1 MDMNAINMATM
12 PIWWPND
19 ILIGIF
25 FFFLGIGGAMIMVY
39 LGDWEKLMWKSV
51 RIIEIEED
59 IKEKRKI
66 ANKLK
71 EDETRYGETWKL
83 IHLDQDRLDK
93 ERKFN
98 IIIRIILYLFIGGLV
113 ATILANSTIEAVVF
127 GAGWTGLIGVFG
139 IKKDSEERAK
149 VREEESTKQEE
160 DFREISRKNIDG
172 AYYRGYSDAIERI
185 SESQDISVENII
197 EKFK

>member
-1 MDMNAINMATM
+1 MDISSTNIATM

-19 ILIGIF
+19 IIIGIF

-39 LGDWEKLMWKSV
+39 LGDWEKLMWKGV

-59 IKEKRKI
+59 IKEKRKL

-71 EDETRYGETWKL
+71 EDETRYKETWEL
-83 IHLDQDRLDK
+83 IHMDQDRLDK

-98 IIIRIILYLFIGGLV
+98 ITLRMILYLLIGGVV

-139 IKKDSEERAK
+139 IKKDSEKRAK
-149 VREEESTKQEE
+149 VREEETTKQEE

-172 AYYRGYSDAIERI
+172 AYYRGYSDAVERI
-185 SESQDISVENII
+185 AKIQHISVEKII
-197 EKFK
+197 EDFK

>member
-1 MDMNAINMATM
+1 MDINAINIAAM

-25 FFFLGIGGAMIMVY
+25 FFSLGIGGAMIMVY
-39 LGDWEKLMWKSV
+39 LGDWEKLRGKSV

-59 IKEKRKI
+59 IKEKRKR
-66 ANKLK
+66 ANKLN
-71 EDETRYGETWKL
+71 DNNTDYRETWEL
-83 IHLDQDRLDK
+83 INKDQNRLDR

-98 IIIRIILYLFIGGLV
+98 ITIGITLYLLIGGIV
-113 ATILANSTIEAVVF
+113 ATILADSTIEAVAF

-139 IKKDSEERAK
+139 LKKDSEGRAK
-149 VREEESTKQEE
+149 VREEETTKQEE

-172 AYYRGYSDAIERI
+172 AYYQGYSDAIERI
-185 SESQDISVENII
+185 AKIENESVEEII

>member
-1 MDMNAINMATM
+1 MDINATNIVTM

-39 LGDWEKLMWKSV
+39 LGDWDKLTWKSV

-71 EDETRYGETWKL
+71 EDETRYKDIWEL
-83 IHLDQDRLDK
+83 IHMDQDRLDG

-98 IIIRIILYLFIGGLV
+98 ITLRIILYLFIGGVV

-139 IKKDSEERAK
+139 IKKNNEERAK
-149 VREEESTKQEE
+149 VREEETTKQEE
-160 DFREISRKNIDG
+160 DFREISRKNIDE

-185 SESQDISVENII
+185 AEIQHIPVEEII